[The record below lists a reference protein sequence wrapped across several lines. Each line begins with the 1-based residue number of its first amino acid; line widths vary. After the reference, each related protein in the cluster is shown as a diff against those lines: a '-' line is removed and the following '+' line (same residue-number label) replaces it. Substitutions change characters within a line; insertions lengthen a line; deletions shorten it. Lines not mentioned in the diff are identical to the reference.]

1 MAREHYEL
9 LREFVDGVD
18 SLSGTLMVV
27 VTSNEFLDET
37 KDRKGYGIY
46 EALRTRVMNDV
57 RDRHL
62 LNPVASLS
70 RLS

>member
-1 MAREHYEL
+1 M
-9 LREFVDGVD
+9 
-18 SLSGTLMVV
+18 V

-62 LNPVASLS
+62 VNPVASLS